1 MEFDNE
7 NHSQQR
13 IILNGTSFA
22 ASSFGT
28 IFASRDVHLTC
39 HSICTLDFN
48 GVDSHLHSWLNV
60 LMRMRSNRG
69 VIFSPQI
76 TR

>member
-7 NHSQQR
+7 NHSQQQN
-13 IILNGTSFA
+13 ILIGTSFA

-48 GVDSHLHSWLNV
+48 GGDSHLILER
-60 LMRMRSNRG
+60 L
-69 VIFSPQI
+69 FI
-76 TR
+76 TQLVGYE